1 MVQPT
6 GINTPSSLCTESE
19 ADMATTTYEP
29 LASVTVS
36 SAGTTFLIMNSIP
49 QTYTDLRLVIVGKYT
64 SGGGNTRIRFNSDTS
79 SLYSSTRIAGDG
91 TSASSDRLTNQGFQR
106 LSFNGN
112 SSTVPDF
119 LTVDL
124 FSYAGSTFK
133 TSLITS
139 SEDYNGS
146 GSVIRTVGLY
156 RSTTAISSITISLDS
171 STMAAG
177 TSATLYGI
185 LKA

>member
-1 MVQPT
+1 
-6 GINTPSSLCTESE
+6 
-19 ADMATTTYEP
+19 MATTYDKIATTT
-29 LASVTVS
+29 LG
-36 SAGTTFLIMNSIP
+36 SAAATIDFNSIAG
-49 QTYTDLRLVIVGKYT
+49 TYTDLRLVIVGKYT

-91 TSASSDRLTNQGFQR
+91 SSASSDRLTNQGFQR

-112 SSTVPDF
+112 SSTIPDF
-119 LTVDL
+119 LTVDI

-177 TSATLYGI
+177 TTATLYGI

>member
-1 MVQPT
+1 MPDISTEVV
-6 GINTPSSLCTESE
+6 ISSQTLGS
-19 ADMATTTYEP
+19 AAATIDFN
-29 LASVTVS
+29 SIS
-36 SAGTTFLIMNSIP
+36 SA
-49 QTYTDLRLVIVGKYT
+49 YTDLRLVIVGKYT
-64 SGGGNTRIRFNSDTS
+64 SSGGNTRIRFNSDTAS
-79 SLYSSTRIAGDG
+79 NYSSTRIAGDG
-91 TSASSDRLTNQGFQR
+91 TSASSDRLTNQTFQR

-112 SSTVPDF
+112 SSTISDF
-119 LTVDL
+119 LTVDV

-177 TSATLYGI
+177 TTATLYGI
-185 LKA
+185 L